1 MELCFIL
8 NWRWQ
13 DRMQT
18 IWKVVEETAKSWY
31 YIDKYE
37 SAILWMKNR
46 IASNLGME
54 IAYV

>member
-1 MELCFIL
+1 
-8 NWRWQ
+8 
-13 DRMQT
+13 MQT